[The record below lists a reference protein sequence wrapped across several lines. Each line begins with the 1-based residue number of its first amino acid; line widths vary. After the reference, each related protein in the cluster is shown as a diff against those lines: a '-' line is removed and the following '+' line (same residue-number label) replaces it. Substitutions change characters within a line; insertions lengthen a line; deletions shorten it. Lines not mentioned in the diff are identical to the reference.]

1 MCQTICIQSMPL
13 QERRNDRLLELFRE
27 CTLERETLTI
37 AVINGTESFG
47 HCQIREVV
55 IGSNMQLLVGDRTVS
70 SQISLSLTGPKGE
83 SMGPSYTAKV
93 GGSHE
98 RECITSGRLLFRQ
111 TRSHKNAVVIVNVG
125 HLMEGM

>member
-55 IGSNMQLLVGDRTVS
+55 IGSNMQLLVGDPTVS

-98 RECITSGRLLFRQ
+98 RETKSSHRLLLLLEKKVQKRCGCAEHG
-111 TRSHKNAVVIVNVG
+111 TSEV
-125 HLMEGM
+125 